1 MPYQRLSE
9 EEKARRKAIRDEAR
23 AQRKALIEEAK
34 MQKRARAEANKL
46 AKQAKKEARLAK
58 PEKRI
63 MKSGFIGALLPEQK
77 RTITRAQRQQMKE
90 EKALAKAQKKAQV
103 EANKLARQAKKAARL
118 AKPENLIMKSS
129 FVGALLPQQR
139 RRTNRTVE
147 YFNKRNAKRALQGLP
162 PIIYPSMVPLEI
174 PEAIPSI
181 LPPRM
186 GVPLRNNPIEP
197 QRKRRGRPPKY
208 NPPL

>member
-46 AKQAKKEARLAK
+46 AKQAKREARLAK

-90 EKALAKAQKKAQV
+90 QKLQEKAQKKAQV
-103 EANKLARQAKKAARL
+103 EANKLARVERKQARL

-139 RRTNRTVE
+139 RRTNRNVE
-147 YFNKRNAKRALQGLP
+147 YFNKRNAQRALQGLP

-174 PEAIPSI
+174 PQAVPSI

-186 GVPLRNNPIEP
+186 GVPLPKPKSRV
-197 QRKRRGRPPKY
+197 GRPRKY